1 MVGPGG
7 GAGTGGGAGAGG
19 GAVTGGGARVGAGA
33 RTGGGARVGAGG
45 GGCKSVCAADISLLF
60 VLMFTQKQEVL
71 VFSSVVKS
79 KHRFIRIM
87 YWAHFS

>member
-7 GAGTGGGAGAGG
+7 GAGTGGGA
-19 GAVTGGGARVGAGA
+19 RAGA
-33 RTGGGARVGAGG
+33 

-87 YWAHFS
+87 YLAHFS

>member
-7 GAGTGGGAGAGG
+7 GAGTGGGA
-19 GAVTGGGARVGAGA
+19 RAGA
-33 RTGGGARVGAGG
+33 RTGGGAGA

-60 VLMFTQKQEVL
+60 VLMFTQKQEEVL

-79 KHRFIRIM
+79 KHRFVRIM
-87 YWAHFS
+87 YLAHFS

>member
-7 GAGTGGGAGAGG
+7 GAGTGGGA
-19 GAVTGGGARVGAGA
+19 RAGA
-33 RTGGGARVGAGG
+33 RTGGGAGA

-87 YWAHFS
+87 YLAHFS